1 MGRCAVVREKESG
14 WLCGT
19 GSLVLR
25 FTDDISPWF
34 IVKLMRAPD
43 IQSYLG
49 GASVGTT
56 MQNLN
61 QSILR
66 KMPIRLPPSAE
77 QTRIVAKMDEL
88 MALCDGLEA
97 QLTATTTARRQLLE
111 ATLAEALVGGTEGR
125 RMFGDE
131 TSGLQCPA

>member
-1 MGRCAVVREKESG
+1 MGRCAVVTEKEAG

-34 IVKLMRAPD
+34 IVKLMRAPG

-49 GASVGTT
+49 GASVGAT

-66 KMPIRLPPSAE
+66 EMPLGLPPSAE
-77 QTRIVAKMDEL
+77 QHRIVARVDEL
-88 MALCDGLEA
+88 MALCDELETR
-97 QLTATTTARRQLLE
+97 LTATTTTRRQLLE
-111 ATLAEALVGGTEGR
+111 ATLHEALEGGVTQ
-125 RMFGDE
+125 
-131 TSGLQCPA
+131 SG